1 MTEVVAPTDTVV
13 ANALT
18 DIPVTVVS
26 AGSTVISIESVCP
39 SNVAVIVAEPLA
51 CTVITPAALI
61 LASEGLLDVHVAD
74 AVALVPSL

>member
-1 MTEVVAPTDTVV
+1 MTVVVTPTDAVVAD
-13 ANALT
+13 ALT
-18 DIPVTVVS
+18 EMPVTVVS

-51 CTVITPAALI
+51 CAVTTPAALI
-61 LASEGLLDVHVAD
+61 LATEALLDVHVAD